1 MGTPA
6 KGAFFG
12 QTNYFA
18 AETPRSR
25 MAMAIRMVALDSKSS
40 RRYRRNV
47 GNPEQAAGLVGD
59 LALAT
64 LRSTAVGICRCAA
77 ARRPRAV
84 ELTQVCDSFTAAG
97 LRGVRPLS

>member
-59 LALAT
+59 LALAREET
-64 LRSTAVGICRCAA
+64 VFLTGADIAINGSRHMPLRCGAPAQGRGANPS
-77 ARRPRAV
+77 
-84 ELTQVCDSFTAAG
+84 
-97 LRGVRPLS
+97 LR